1 MSGDAFSIKRA
12 ASPQRTANTPE
23 MVDVGSGVEVRRA
36 SLPQFARS
44 SAIPREVETA
54 EVLPSE
60 LGGSIDFRLFER
72 MNAVL
77 VSPAISSMTHRS
89 NVLHSVVSWLDVQS
103 DRLSETELGG
113 HAVVSNQLP
122 WLGSV
127 IDILKEEIALIEA
140 FHRGTVHDVESPVE

>member
-1 MSGDAFSIKRA
+1 MSDDGFSIKRTA
-12 ASPQRTANTPE
+12 TQRTANNTQA
-23 MVDVGSGVEVRRA
+23 VDVGSGGAVRRV
-36 SLPQFARS
+36 SSPQLARS

-60 LGGSIDFRLFER
+60 LGGSVDLRLFER

-103 DRLSETELGG
+103 DRLSEGELGG

-127 IDILKEEIALIEA
+127 IDILKEEIILIEA
-140 FHRGTVHDVESPVE
+140 FHRGAVHDVESPVE